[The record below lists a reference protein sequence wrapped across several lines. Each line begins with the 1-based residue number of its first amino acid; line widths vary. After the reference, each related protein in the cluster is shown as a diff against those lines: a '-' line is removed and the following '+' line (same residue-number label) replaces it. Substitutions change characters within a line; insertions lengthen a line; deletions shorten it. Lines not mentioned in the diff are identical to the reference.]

1 MTSSTA
7 ASGDEVFSELVRA
20 SAILTR
26 ETNANELITVLVE
39 QAIDITRS
47 DLACLY
53 AYGDEPGSSLKLLY
67 QRGRFA
73 VPRSLSRRSELV
85 SFMEDCQQSLVLL
98 RQGEPYFNE
107 VFLTPEMNS
116 GICLPLYTNTAQ
128 IGLLILNGRADSF
141 YGRDRFFFLD
151 SFVKL
156 AAGMLE
162 NTELIDQIK
171 EKLRQIE
178 ALERYQESI
187 FTSMTNLLI
196 TTDLSGRIAYFN
208 DAAGGRLGL
217 GEDDLGTPL
226 KTFMKGKLSPA
237 VMRAITTSLSDGS
250 EALGVEGIFRGESPI
265 DFSLNLSPLTGKRGK
280 NEGLTLLFTDQTR
293 ERELKKQVKS
303 VREERRVIKDMF
315 SRYLSQEVV
324 ESLVEKPELVKL
336 GGDKKTATVFFAD
349 IRGYTTFSEGQEP
362 EQIIEILNAYFSE
375 AVEVIIRHRGYID
388 KFIGDAIMAA
398 WGVPMQSEQEDA
410 ISAVSCALEI
420 QELISSRD
428 RTFFTG
434 PAKNLKVGIG
444 MHTGPLVAGN
454 LGSSRRM
461 DYSVIGDTVN
471 VAARLEGVAEAGQ
484 VVITSDTRDLIG
496 DRFKLKQRKPVS
508 VKGKEKPIP
517 IFNVLKQIR

>member
-1 MTSSTA
+1 MKNEPIP
-7 ASGDEVFSELVRA
+7 ASGEVFSELVRA
-20 SAILTR
+20 SALLTR
-26 ETNANELITVLVE
+26 ENDADELISVLVE

-53 AYGDEPGSSLKLLY
+53 AYGDDPGAPLKLLY
-67 QRGRFA
+67 QRGRFT
-73 VPRSLSRRSELV
+73 VPKKLNRQSELV
-85 SFMEDCQQSLVLL
+85 SFVEDVRESLVLL
-98 RQGEPYFNE
+98 RRGEPYFDE
-107 VFLTPEMNS
+107 LFLTPEMNS
-116 GICLPLYTNTAQ
+116 GICLPLYTNTAE
-128 IGLLILNGRADSF
+128 IGLLILNGRAASY

-162 NTELIDQIK
+162 NTELVEEIK
-171 EKLRQIE
+171 ARLRQIE

-187 FTSMTNLLI
+187 FSSMTNLLV
-196 TTDLSGRIAYFN
+196 TTDNDGKIAYFN
-208 DAAGGRLGL
+208 DAAAKRLGL
-217 GEDDLGTPL
+217 GDGELGVPL
-226 KTFMKGKLSPA
+226 KEYMKGKLSPA
-237 VMRAITTSLSDGS
+237 VMRAIGSSLSDGS
-250 EALGVEGIFRGESPI
+250 EALGIEGIFRGEPSI
-265 DFSLNLSPLTGKRGK
+265 DFSLNLSPLSGKRGK
-280 NEGLTLLFTDQTR
+280 KEGMTLLFTDQTA

-324 ESLVEKPELVKL
+324 DNLVEKPELIKL
-336 GGDKKTATVFFAD
+336 GGDKKIATVFFAD
-349 IRGYTTFSEGQEP
+349 IRGYTTFSETQEP
-362 EQIIEILNAYFSE
+362 EKIIEILNAYFSE

-410 ISAVSCALEI
+410 VSAVSCALEI
-420 QELISSRD
+420 QELIARRD
-428 RTFFTG
+428 RTFFKG

-454 LGSSRRM
+454 LGSDRRM

-484 VVITSDTRDLIG
+484 VVITKDTRDLIG
-496 DRFKLKQRKPVS
+496 DRFKVKERKPVK
-508 VKGKEKPIP
+508 VKGKEQPIP
-517 IFNVLKQIR
+517 VFNVLKLIS